1 MSVLNELASALNRRD
16 EEPNQQL
23 AMRLVESENLED
35 IQELV
40 DNLKNKNKAIRSNC
54 IKVLYEVGEKKPELI
69 ENYVDEFVALLT
81 QKDNRMVWGGMT
93 ALGCMASRKPHE
105 IWGHTETIFE
115 ATQNGSA
122 ITQDWGI
129 RVLATVSAERDN
141 YSERVFPFL
150 MEFLK
155 ACRPKDVPRH
165 AESMIIAANTHF
177 YREQMRHVLEGHR
190 PDLKS
195 SQLKR
200 VEKIIRQLED

>member
-23 AMRLVESENLED
+23 AMRLVESEDLEA

-54 IKVLYEVGEKKPELI
+54 IKVLYEIGEKKAELI
-69 ENYVDEFVALLT
+69 ENYVDQCVALLT

-93 ALGCMASRKPHE
+93 ALGWIASRKPHE
-105 IWGHTETIFE
+105 IWGHIETVIE

-129 RVLATVSAERDN
+129 RVLATVSAERED
-141 YSERVFPFL
+141 YAKQLFPF
-150 MEFLK
+150 MMKFLK
-155 ACRPKDVPRH
+155 DCRPKDVPRH
-165 AESMIIAANTHF
+165 AESMMIAAHSQD
-177 YREQMRHVLEGHR
+177 YREQMRHSLEGHLSN
-190 PDLKS
+190 LKP

-200 VEKIIRQLED
+200 VEILIRQLTD